1 MTDRVKGK
9 RDDFPSKGS
18 RFLCFKSSRQNGF
31 FSHGN
36 RQEVGLGT
44 FVPEEDRYAGLLHL
58 KESYINRVPLFLP
71 HGDPGTVDAYCQGE
85 IALDSFE
92 ATLPDPFPFS

>member
-1 MTDRVKGK
+1 M
-9 RDDFPSKGS
+9 
-18 RFLCFKSSRQNGF
+18 
-31 FSHGN
+31 
-36 RQEVGLGT
+36 
-44 FVPEEDRYAGLLHL
+44 PEEDRYAGLLHL

-92 ATLPDPFPFS
+92 TTLPDPFPFS